1 MKMKFGPVTD
11 TSAELH
17 LGDGGDHVIT
27 IHCEDVTEDAA
38 TIVRAFNL
46 FPALVSALTPFRS
59 SEMGSH
65 LINMID
71 MREETGEECQ
81 KRLTHLISMI
91 DVILDA
97 AEAEPHDVIDA

>member
-1 MKMKFGPVTD
+1 MKMKFVNATD
-11 TSAELH
+11 ISAELH

-27 IHCEDVTEDAA
+27 IRCDDVIDDAA
-38 TIVRAFNL
+38 MVARAFNL

-59 SEMGSH
+59 SEMGNH
-65 LINMID
+65 LIEMID

-91 DVILDA
+91 DVILDV
-97 AEAEPHDVIDA
+97 AEAEPSDVIDA